1 MSSAELRRGRG
12 VGVRAVGRALAL
24 DDQPFF
30 YLGDTAWSAFADA
43 SVDEWSYYLDYRRRQ
58 GFNAVQVSLLPILHD
73 RSLNPDSNPA
83 FDIDQVQ
90 EHSRWQFNDRY
101 FSRAARMVDEA
112 AQQGIVCTL
121 VVVWCSYVAG
131 TWASARAPQFVM
143 SNEVLSDYMARC
155 RELLLR
161 PNVVLV
167 ASGDSG
173 FVAPEEEPFYAELI
187 AGMRTVNP
195 QAVIGCHLQ
204 PRALLPASL
213 DKLVDVLMYQS
224 GHHFEEQSLGWRLAQ
239 YYSACP
245 PPRPTIDMEPCY
257 EGHALGGR
265 KRRYR
270 AEDVRRVVWQSVV
283 AGATAGTGYAAHGV
297 WSWHRTGSTFTNPQF
312 SGEPADWREALSF
325 AGARDVAVCRRVMEA
340 EHLVGAENVLHGM
353 VTAVPVVQGV
363 DAHQEG
369 DDDVLVATHGQQG
382 PGGMAYLAPGQEARL
397 PVAVSEISEIRAIDL
412 RTRAPAEV
420 AARGSA
426 HRETFVTA
434 GPASGDVVIVWK

>member
-1 MSSAELRRGRG
+1 MDGQS
-12 VGVRAVGRALAL
+12 
-24 DDQPFF
+24 FF

-43 SVDEWSYYLDYRRRQ
+43 RADEWSYYLDYRRRQ

-73 RSLNPDSNPA
+73 RSLNPDSDPA

-112 AQQGIVCTL
+112 AEQGMICTL
-121 VVVWCSYVAG
+121 VVVWRSYVAG
-131 TWASARAPQFVM
+131 TWASARSPQFVM
-143 SNEVLSDYMARC
+143 SNEVLGDYMARC
-155 RELLLR
+155 QELLLR

-187 AGMRTVNP
+187 EGMRKVNP
-195 QAVIGCHLQ
+195 RAVIGCHLQ
-204 PRALLPASL
+204 PRALLPAAL

-239 YYSACP
+239 YYSSCP

-283 AGATAGTGYAAHGV
+283 AGATAGAGYAAHGV

-325 AGARDVAVCRRVMEA
+325 EGARDMAVCRGVMEA
-340 EHLVGAENVLHGM
+340 ERLVGTENVLRGL
-353 VTAVPVVQGV
+353 VTPVPVVQGV
-363 DAHQEG
+363 NTHREG
-369 DDDVLVATHGQQG
+369 EDDVMVATNGQQG
-382 PGGMAYLAPGQEARL
+382 AGGMAYLAPGQEARL
-397 PVAVSEISEIRAIDL
+397 PVAASEISDIRAIDL

-420 AARGSA
+420 SARGSA
-426 HRETFVTA
+426 PRETLVTA